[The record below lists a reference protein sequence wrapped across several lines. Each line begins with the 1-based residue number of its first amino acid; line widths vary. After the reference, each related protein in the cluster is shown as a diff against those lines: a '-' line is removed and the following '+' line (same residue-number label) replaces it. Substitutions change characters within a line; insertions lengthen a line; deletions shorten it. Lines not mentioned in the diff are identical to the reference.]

1 MVGLRLDGS
10 ISVHFG
16 KGRFFLNRCLT
27 IAVLKSGGTKREAS
41 EVMMMLVIVGRR
53 TPRFSCSRFV
63 GMESRSHDL
72 GTVFWRISKTNCSV
86 TGVKV
91 RGEFPE

>member
-10 ISVHFG
+10 
-16 KGRFFLNRCLT
+16 FFKSFWSREGFLSRDLT
-27 IAVLKSGGTKREAS
+27 IAPLRSGGTGPEAS

-53 TPRFSCSRFV
+53 TPRFSYSSFV